1 MSKQMSEEEIYELAR
16 KRVKAKKS
24 FYTNLGSWA
33 AVNTLLVIIWV
44 LTERGGGYMW
54 FLWPLC
60 IWGFFV
66 LLNFFQVFV
75 FPSTSEKHAVEKEAE
90 KIRKNQS

>member
-1 MSKQMSEEEIYELAR
+1 MAKQMSEEEIYELAR
-16 KRVKAKKS
+16 KRVKEKKS
-24 FYTNLGSWA
+24 FYSNLGSWF
-33 AVNTLLVIIWV
+33 AVNVVLIIIWL
-44 LTERGGGYMW
+44 LTENGGYMW

-75 FPSTSEKHAVEKEAE
+75 FPGTTEKSAIEKEAE
-90 KIRKNQS
+90 KLRKG